1 MHRSSR
7 MKLLAGFLTIIA
19 LSVIVA
25 GSNTANAQ
33 DVAVG
38 QAKANVLAVLVVT
51 AEQDLAFGDVMQ
63 GVPDA
68 VASGSAD
75 AGWFKVAGAESKEVS
90 MYLQLPDYLWNDST
104 TAGGAS
110 DEDRMVV
117 AFKDNDLTI
126 GILAA
131 SIAGTPGAGAITDLD
146 PHNIAERA
154 LGATPNNELHL
165 FLGGTVFPTVDQRT
179 GVYSADIVFTAAY
192 TGQ

>member
-1 MHRSSR
+1 MHCTSR
-7 MKLLAGFLTIIA
+7 MKFKNLLFVGAFCLVMI
-19 LSVIVA
+19 
-25 GSNTANAQ
+25 GSGAVMAQ

-63 GVPDA
+63 GVPSA
-68 VASGSAD
+68 IAAGSAD
-75 AGWFKVAGAESKEVS
+75 AGWFKVAGAEAKEVS
-90 MYLQLPDYLWNDST
+90 MYMQLPDYLWNDSLT
-104 TAGGAS
+104 TGAAS

-117 AFKDNDLTI
+117 AFESDDLTI

-131 SIAGTPGAGAITDLD
+131 SIAGTPGAGAVTDLD

-154 LGATPNNELHL
+154 LGASPNNELHM